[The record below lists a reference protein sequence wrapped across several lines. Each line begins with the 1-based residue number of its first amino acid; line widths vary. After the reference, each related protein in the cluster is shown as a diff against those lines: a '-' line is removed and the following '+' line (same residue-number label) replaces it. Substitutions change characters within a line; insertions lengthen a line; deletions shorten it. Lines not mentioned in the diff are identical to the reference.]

1 MGQIKFQ
8 FKSENH
14 YILLQDFLKLCG
26 ETQTGGEAKIY
37 LQETKVLVNGEKEDR
52 RGRKLYDGDTV
63 KIRRDKYLICEYDDN
78 ETNN

>member
-14 YILLQDFLKLCG
+14 YILLQDFLKLSG

-37 LQETKVLVNGEKEDR
+37 LQEVKVLVNGDREDR
-52 RGRKLYDGDTV
+52 RGRKLYDGDIV
-63 KIRRDKYLICEYDDN
+63 KIGRNKYLISEYEDN
-78 ETNN
+78 ETEN